1 LHGSLLRFTNG
12 VMIEVI
18 VNGAPRKVK
27 NGSSVAELLVAL
39 GIGEGRVAVE
49 RNRAIVRR
57 AQHAQT
63 ALSAG
68 DTLEV
73 VHFVGGG

>member
-1 LHGSLLRFTNG
+1 MSNPTVANNTVEIVVNGEPRLVADGATVEMFLTAHEIDPDTVVVEANG
-12 VMIEVI
+12 VIL
-18 VNGAPRKVK
+18 PRDRFGV
-27 NGSSVAELLVAL
+27 
-39 GIGEGRVAVE
+39 
-49 RNRAIVRR
+49 
-57 AQHAQT
+57 T

>member
-1 LHGSLLRFTNG
+1 MSNPIVAKKTVEIVVNGEPRRVTDGATVETFLTAHEIDRDTVVVEVNG
-12 VMIEVI
+12 VIL
-18 VNGAPRKVK
+18 PRDRFD
-27 NGSSVAELLVAL
+27 A
-39 GIGEGRVAVE
+39 
-49 RNRAIVRR
+49 
-57 AQHAQT
+57 T